1 MLLCLIRKIIGDLLL
16 MNRKPHTSIVA
27 LFLAAIM
34 LFGVIPAPAS
44 AAKSSSAIQSE
55 LNALKDENK
64 EIQAEINAVQ
74 SQYDANASEIQELVN
89 KKNAIDQEISLLNAQ
104 VQNLNDQIS
113 AYSQL
118 IADAQDEMEIAQF
131 TLNGL
136 SEKHKLRIR
145 AMEEE
150 GNVSYWEVIFEA
162 NSFTDMLDRINMMQE
177 IAASDQAR
185 LEEMR
190 QAAAEVEAAREE
202 MEQGKEELE
211 QSNAALMESQ
221 AAMEIKRTESD
232 GILRELAKKQDEF
245 QAMLDESEALQD
257 ALMRDIAAKEKELAD
272 AKYEEKLAAQAA
284 AGGAPASN
292 ATWVTPVSGYT
303 LTSPF
308 GMRVHPVTGVNKMH
322 SGIDMACAQGT
333 PIYATRAGTVT
344 TASYQEGGAGYYVSI
359 NHLDGFSSIYMHM
372 THYVVSAG
380 QSVSQGQLIGYVGST
395 GISTGPHLHFG
406 ISYAGSYVNPL
417 AYIY

>member
-1 MLLCLIRKIIGDLLL
+1 
-16 MNRKPHTSIVA
+16 MNRKHLISLA
-27 LFLAAIM
+27 SLLLAAMM
-34 LFGVIPAPAS
+34 LVSVIPAPAQ
-44 AAKSSSAIQSE
+44 AAGKSSSAIQSE

-64 EIQAEINAVQ
+64 TIQAEINAIQ
-74 SQYDANASEIQELVN
+74 GQYDANASEIQTLVN

-104 VQNLNDQIS
+104 VQNLNDQIT

-118 IADAQDEMEIAQF
+118 IADAQDELEIAQF

-136 SEKHKLRIR
+136 NEKHKLRIR

-150 GNVSYWEVIFEA
+150 GTVSYWEVIFEA

-177 IAASDQAR
+177 IAASDQSR

-190 QAAAEVEAAREE
+190 QAAADVKAAQEE
-202 MEQGKEELE
+202 MTLGKAEMEA
-211 QSNAALMESQ
+211 SSAALEESQ

-232 GILRELAKKQDEF
+232 EILRELAKKQDEF
-245 QAMLDESEALQD
+245 QIMLDESEALQD
-257 ALMRDIAAKEKELAD
+257 ALMREIAAKEKELAN

-292 ATWVTPVSGYT
+292 ATWRTPVSGYT

-322 SGIDMACAQGT
+322 NGIDMACAQGT

-344 TASYQEGGAGYYVSI
+344 TASYQAGGAGYYVSI

-417 AYIY
+417 AYL

>member
-1 MLLCLIRKIIGDLLL
+1 MKRNFRTSLIAVLMAAVML
-16 MNRKPHTSIVA
+16 V
-27 LFLAAIM
+27 
-34 LFGVIPAPAS
+34 GVLPTQAE
-44 AAKSSSAIQSE
+44 AAKSSSAIQEE
-55 LNALKDENK
+55 LNNLKSENK
-64 EIQAEINAVQ
+64 AIQAEINAIQ
-74 SQYDANASEIQELVN
+74 SKYDANASEIQDLVN
-89 KKNAIDQEISLLNAQ
+89 QKNAVDQEISLLNAQ
-104 VQNLNDQIS
+104 VQNLNEQIA
-113 AYSQL
+113 AYGQL
-118 IADAQDEMEIAQF
+118 IADAQDELDIAQF

-136 SEKHKLRIR
+136 NEKHKLRIR

-150 GNVSYWEVIFEA
+150 GSVSYWEVIFEA
-162 NSFTDMLDRINMMQE
+162 NSFIDMLDRINMMQE

-190 QAAAEVEAAREE
+190 QAAALVEEAQK
-202 MEQGKEELE
+202 MMQLGKAELE
-211 QSNAALMESQ
+211 VSNAELAQSQ
-221 AAMEIKRTESD
+221 AVLEERRTASD
-232 GILRELAKKQDEF
+232 GLLRELAKKQDEF

-257 ALMRDIAAKEKELAD
+257 DLMRDIAAKEKELAD

-284 AGGAPASN
+284 AGGAPASD

-308 GMRVHPVTGVNKMH
+308 GMRKHPVLGYDRMH
-322 SGIDMACAQGT
+322 NGIDMACAQGT
-333 PIYATRAGTVT
+333 PIYATRAGKVT
-344 TASYQEGGAGYYVSI
+344 TASYQAGGAGYYVSI

-372 THYVVSAG
+372 TNYVVSAG